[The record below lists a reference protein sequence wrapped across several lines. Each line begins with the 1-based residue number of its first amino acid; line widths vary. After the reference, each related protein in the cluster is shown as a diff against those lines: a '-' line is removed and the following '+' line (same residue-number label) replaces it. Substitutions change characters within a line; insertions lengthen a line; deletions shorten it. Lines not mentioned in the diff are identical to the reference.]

1 MMLQIV
7 PVLYP
12 LQEELGEA
20 NVKEFVDTDEFR
32 YYLQDGEVMYVFF
45 LVLSGE
51 WGPYVHQ

>member
-32 YYLQDGEVMYVFF
+32 YYLEDREVMYVFS
-45 LVLSGE
+45 LVLSGG
-51 WGPYVHQ
+51 WGPHVHQ